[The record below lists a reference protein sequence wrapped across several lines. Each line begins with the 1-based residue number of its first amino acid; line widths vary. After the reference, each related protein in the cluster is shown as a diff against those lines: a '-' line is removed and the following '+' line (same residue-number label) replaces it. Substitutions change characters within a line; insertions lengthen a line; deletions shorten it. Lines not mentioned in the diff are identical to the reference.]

1 MDASCRLAQ
10 FVINKSSNQ
19 SRSKNAADLDCHHFV
34 RRCAVLRRC
43 SGKEHYKWTSHN
55 HSSFCNIKQ
64 DLRETLTMIDSLTAA
79 QKLCSICWLTKLIQM
94 SGAKTRDCTKSRILG
109 QKPRAIFMH
118 VERL

>member
-1 MDASCRLAQ
+1 MCGLNCMPVIRRTSGTEVTTASFEEIRSGTNAGQWNNKRLAQ

-55 HSSFCNIKQ
+55 HSSFCNIK
-64 DLRETLTMIDSLTAA
+64 IA
-79 QKLCSICWLTKLIQM
+79 
-94 SGAKTRDCTKSRILG
+94 
-109 QKPRAIFMH
+109 
-118 VERL
+118 RLP